1 MIRAV
6 ALSVAVAISSG
17 LTAFGQS
24 APEVFRFD
32 TLGVTYVAVRA
43 DAWEDVVARWIT
55 NDRVNRARISLV
67 LGLTA
72 EIDAAKAKGETYR
85 KDAEE
90 ARANEVAALAKLNV
104 FEDENR
110 NLSRKLRRRTPWAT
124 AMKVEVGVILAVGM
138 FVTYQE
144 LRP

>member
-32 TLGVTYVAVRA
+32 TLGANYLAVRA
-43 DAWEDVVARWIT
+43 DAWADVVARWIT

-72 EIDAAKAKGETYR
+72 EVDAVKAKGETYR

-90 ARANEVAALAKLNV
+90 AKANESAALARMRE

-110 NLSRKLRRRTPWAT
+110 KLSRKLRRRTPWAT
-124 AMKVEVGVILAVGM
+124 AMKVEVGLLLAVGS

>member
-1 MIRAV
+1 M
-6 ALSVAVAISSG
+6 SVAVAISSG
-17 LTAFGQS
+17 LTAFAQS

-32 TLGVTYVAVRA
+32 TLGENYLAVRA
-43 DAWEDVVARWIT
+43 DAWADVVARWIT

-72 EIDAAKAKGETYR
+72 DVDAAKAKGETYR

-90 ARANEVAALAKLNV
+90 AKANESAALAKLNHS
-104 FEDENR
+104 EDENR
-110 NLSRKLRRRTPWAT
+110 KLSRKLRRRTPWAT
-124 AMKVEVGVILAVGM
+124 AMKVEVGLLLAVGS

-144 LRP
+144 LKP

>member
-17 LTAFGQS
+17 LTASAQS

-43 DAWEDVVARWIT
+43 DAWADVVARWIT

-67 LGLTA
+67 LELTSDV
-72 EIDAAKAKGETYR
+72 DAAKAKGETYR

-90 ARANEVAALAKLNV
+90 AKANESAALARMRE

-110 NLSRKLRRRTPWAT
+110 KLSRKLRRRTPWAT
-124 AMKVEVGVILAVGM
+124 AMKVEVGVLLAVGA

-144 LRP
+144 LKP